1 MLQKY
6 VFKNAWLKAVV
17 GQYESLIEMKLE
29 H

>member
-1 MLQKY
+1 MLQKH
-6 VFKNAWLKAVV
+6 VFKNVRLKAVI